1 MTIEFKPGENK
12 KIDVSKKSDT
22 SDEYVNLD
30 WVTISGPGKKVV
42 SDDGALGMGRKPK
55 VSRRAREFLAGW
67 DNQAQA
73 QQAISIM
80 DKIDSLVSGYDDL
93 ELPQFHVAQAEDNT
107 IGLTWK
113 IANATMGMSFNLDIN
128 DSSWFLLIGEDN
140 RGVTAFG
147 NFSKFDDV
155 DILLNWIV
163 SLLER
168 LRRKE
173 QPE

>member
-1 MTIEFKPGENK
+1 MTIKFKPDKNK

-22 SDEYVNLD
+22 SDEYVD
-30 WVTISGPGKKVV
+30 SGWITISGAGKKVV

-55 VSRRAREFLAGW
+55 VSQKAREFLASW
-67 DNQAQA
+67 ENQAQA
-73 QQAISIM
+73 QQANSIM
-80 DKIDSLVSGYDDL
+80 DKIERLVSKYDDL

-113 IANATMGMSFNLDIN
+113 IANATMGMGFNPDIN
-128 DSSWFLLIGEDN
+128 DSSWFLLSGEEN
-140 RGVTAFG
+140 RGVTAYG
-147 NFSKFDDV
+147 NFSKFDDI
-155 DILLNWIV
+155 DLLLNWIV
-163 SLLER
+163 YLLER